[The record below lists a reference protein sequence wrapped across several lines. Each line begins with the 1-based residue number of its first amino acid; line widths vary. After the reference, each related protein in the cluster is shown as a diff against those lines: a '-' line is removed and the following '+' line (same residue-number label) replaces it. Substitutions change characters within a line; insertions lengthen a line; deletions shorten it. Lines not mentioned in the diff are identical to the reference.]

1 MPANHDIPVPDRD
14 DDQAKDLAESDLTA
28 LERRLA
34 AWQPAGG
41 ALDRDR
47 MLYEAGCAA
56 ADSRVRSWQI
66 GAAAMLLALAGLGGL
81 LAIEHTQLARE
92 RALLA
97 QERAR
102 LNQVETALAAPLGT
116 TRPVPM
122 TPAPPATIST
132 AEPPAPDSYLAL
144 SSRLARDGAAIAW
157 PEHAPRPAPEQPP
170 NRPAE
175 PSPRPVPLGPEDIRR
190 ALEL

>member
-1 MPANHDIPVPDRD
+1 MPDHH
-14 DDQAKDLAESDLTA
+14 DDQAKDLAGPDLSA
-28 LERRLA
+28 LEQRLA
-34 AWQPAGG
+34 AWQPAEG

-47 MLYEAGCAA
+47 MLYEAGRAA
-56 ADSRVRSWQI
+56 AASRVRPWQI
-66 GAAAMLLALAGLGGL
+66 GTAAMLFALAGL
-81 LAIEHTQLARE
+81 LAVEHSQLVRE

-102 LNQVETALAAPLGT
+102 LNEVETALAARLGT

-122 TPAPPATIST
+122 IPAPVPLAPIPP

-144 SSRLARDGAAIAW
+144 TSRLARDGAAISW
-157 PEHAPRPAPEQPP
+157 PDDARRPAPEQPP

-175 PSPRPVPLGPEDIRR
+175 PSPRPVPLGPDDVRR
-190 ALEL
+190 VLEL